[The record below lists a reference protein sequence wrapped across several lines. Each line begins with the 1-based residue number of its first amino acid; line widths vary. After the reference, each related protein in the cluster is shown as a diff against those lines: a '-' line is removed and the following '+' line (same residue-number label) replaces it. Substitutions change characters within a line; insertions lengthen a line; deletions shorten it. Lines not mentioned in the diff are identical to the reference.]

1 MLSNSKHSIW
11 GAFSEQTLSPSK
23 LSLGEIRGVWSG
35 EIGTPPSG
43 GGWKKIIWWSAQEL
57 GPLLILYTTTPNTN
71 IHTDS
76 HTLMR
81 LRGSSQ
87 YAPWSHGLHNIIKQF
102 KLAYLT
108 QAENAAMLRGGCD
121 GGGESPQQPPYSIWQ
136 TSSGCL
142 LAWVSLSASRNQLV
156 PLLSLC
162 FLGQKH
168 CVLLKA
174 AIKTLWRGGL
184 TDTIQD
190 SRMCDDD
197 EQEELETI
205 QKPWDPFH
213 LIITT
218 VWII

>member
-11 GAFSEQTLSPSK
+11 GALSEQTLSPSK

-35 EIGTPPSG
+35 EIGTPSSG
-43 GGWKKIIWWSAQEL
+43 GNWKKIIRWSAQEL

-71 IHTDS
+71 IHTHS

-87 YAPWSHGLHNIIKQF
+87 YAPWSRGLHNIIKQF

-121 GGGESPQQPPYSIWQ
+121 GGGGGNPLSSPHTVYGKPLVAACLPESR
-136 TSSGCL
+136 CL
-142 LAWVSLSASRNQLV
+142 PAGISW
-156 PLLSLC
+156 

-168 CVLLKA
+168 SLLKA
-174 AIKTLWRGGL
+174 ATKTLWRGGL

-197 EQEELETI
+197 EQEELEMI

-213 LIITT
+213 LIIAT